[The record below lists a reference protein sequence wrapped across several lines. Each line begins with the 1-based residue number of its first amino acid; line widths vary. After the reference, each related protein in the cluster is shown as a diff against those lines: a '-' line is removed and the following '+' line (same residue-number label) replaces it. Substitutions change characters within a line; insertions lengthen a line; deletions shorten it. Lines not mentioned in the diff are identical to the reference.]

1 MIQIIPQMRILR
13 VFSARVR
20 SAKFFAMAS
29 GFHESEKSIAGR
41 WLLRADG
48 VRQG

>member
-1 MIQIIPQMRILR
+1 LSENPLVKKR

-29 GFHESEKSIAGR
+29 GFDESE
-41 WLLRADG
+41 
-48 VRQG
+48 